1 MFRVPMALER
11 RQFDALRLWSRRE
24 DKPMAEA
31 VRLAIDWFIV
41 QQDKADHQKSDD
53 VCI

>member
-1 MFRVPMALER
+1 MHRVPMALER

-31 VRLAIDWFIV
+31 VRAAIDWFLA
-41 QQDKADHQKSDD
+41 QQDETHK
-53 VCI
+53 